1 MIAGVGI
8 DIIEVERVKEKLLKN
23 SGFREKVF
31 STREIEYCESHGEM
45 KYQHYAARFAA
56 KEAFLKAVGKGLQ
69 LSHDVQEIEIIVN
82 AEGKPNI
89 SLSEQLKKISVS
101 SSDKIHV
108 SLSHLATTACAVVI
122 LETN

>member
-31 STREIEYCESHGEM
+31 SIAEYEYCESRGDV

-56 KEAFLKAVGKGLQ
+56 KEAFLKATGKGLQ
-69 LSHDVQEIEIIVN
+69 LSHELHEIEVILN
-82 AEGKPNI
+82 AEGKPSI
-89 SLSEQLKKISVS
+89 LLGEQLKKSVGHS
-101 SSDKIHV
+101 TKIHV

>member
-8 DIIEVERVKEKLLKN
+8 DIIEVERVKEKLSKN

-31 STREIEYCESHGEM
+31 STDEIKYCESRGDV
-45 KYQHYAARFAA
+45 KYQHYAARFTT
-56 KEAFLKAVGKGLQ
+56 KEAFLKATGKGLQ
-69 LSHDVQEIEIIVN
+69 LSHELHEIEVVVN
-82 AEGKPNI
+82 AEGKPSI
-89 SLSEQLKKISVS
+89 LLSEQLKKLIGAST
-101 SSDKIHV
+101 KIHI